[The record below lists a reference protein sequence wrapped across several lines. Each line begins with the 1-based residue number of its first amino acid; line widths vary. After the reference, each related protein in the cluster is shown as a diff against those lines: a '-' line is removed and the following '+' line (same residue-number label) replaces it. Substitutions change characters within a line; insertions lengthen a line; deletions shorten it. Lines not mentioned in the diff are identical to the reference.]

1 MTSFKET
8 WLVDDGKNHRD
19 DDDDNEDDF
28 CQTR

>member
-19 DDDDNEDDF
+19 DDDNEDDF